1 MLISCGQAGFEDVLA
16 GELRTRGLLECERG
30 GGWVGTEGGT
40 AKAVEELCF
49 AQFCLPGAAEFTGE
63 SVNALAARLLESF
76 LDGARDE
83 RFDAPWPC
91 VFSSAAG
98 LDGLGRRTDAV
109 EQAFRELLKKRMG
122 RVARLA
128 ETSLP
133 NGPGVRRGF
142 FVHFVD
148 FKRGWLS
155 REAVTG
161 GQRRMSDDPAAP
173 SRSYLKVEEAYGL
186 LGREPAA
193 GEWVVDLGAAPGGWS
208 YSAAKR
214 GSRVL
219 ALDNGPLKGGALG
232 HPLIEHRREDAYGFR
247 PGPGERVDWL
257 FCDLVDDPREVMRRI
272 VEPWLVNQWC
282 RRFVVI
288 LKFGRVDPLA
298 LLREVKAADGV
309 LARCAPG
316 TRVRHLFHD
325 REEFTLTGEVV
336 G

>member
-1 MLISCGQAGFEDVLA
+1 MFLCRGQAGFEDVLA
-16 GELRTRGLLECERG
+16 GEVRAHGLAESERG
-30 GGWVGTEGGT
+30 GGWLITGAGRSEV
-40 AKAVEELCF
+40 VEDLCF
-49 AQFCLPGAAEFTGE
+49 AHTVMTAAVEVLGD
-63 SVNALAARLLESF
+63 SVNALATRLLDQF
-76 LDGARDE
+76 LGGARDE
-83 RFDAPWPC
+83 RFEAAWPC
-91 VFSSAAG
+91 VFSAAAG
-98 LDGLGRRTDAV
+98 LDGLGRRMDAV

-128 ETSLP
+128 VDELP
-133 NGPGVRRGF
+133 RGTGRARGF

-148 FKRGWLS
+148 FKRVYVS
-155 REAVTG
+155 REVVLG

-173 SRSYLKVEEAYGL
+173 SRSYLKIEEAYGL
-186 LGREPAA
+186 LGREPAT
-193 GEWVVDLGAAPGGWS
+193 GEVVVDLGAAPGGWS

-214 GSRVL
+214 GARVL

-232 HPLIEHRREDAYGFR
+232 HTLIEHRREDAYGYR
-247 PGPGERVDWL
+247 PAAGERVDWL
-257 FCDLVDDPREVMRRI
+257 YCDLVDDPREVMRRI
-272 VEPWLVNQWC
+272 VEPWLVNGWC

-309 LARCAPG
+309 LARRAPG

-325 REEFTLTGEVV
+325 REEFTLTGEV

>member
-1 MLISCGQAGFEDVLA
+1 MLLCRGQAGFEDVLA
-16 GELRTRGLLECERG
+16 GELRARGLTETERG
-30 GGWVGTEGGT
+30 GGWLTTTDGRPEVIED
-40 AKAVEELCF
+40 LCF
-49 AQFCLPGAAEFTGE
+49 AHTVATAAVEVGGD
-63 SVNALAARLLESF
+63 SVNALATRLLDQF

-83 RFDAPWPC
+83 RFEGAWPC
-91 VFSSAAG
+91 VFSAAAG
-98 LDGLGRRTDAV
+98 LDGLGRRMDAV

-128 ETSLP
+128 TDELP
-133 NGPGVRRGF
+133 RGVGRARGF
-142 FVHFVD
+142 FVQFVD
-148 FKRGWLS
+148 FKRAYVS
-155 REAVTG
+155 REVVLG

-173 SRSYLKVEEAYGL
+173 SRSYLKIEEAYGL

-193 GEWVVDLGAAPGGWS
+193 GEVVVDLGAAPGGWS

-214 GSRVL
+214 GARVI

-232 HPLIEHRREDAYGFR
+232 HTLIEHRREDAYAYR
-247 PGPGERVDWL
+247 PAAGERVDWL

-272 VEPWLVNQWC
+272 VEPWLINGWC

-298 LLREVKAADGV
+298 LLREVRAGDGV
-309 LARCAPG
+309 LARRASG

-325 REEFTLTGEVV
+325 REEFTLTGEVT
-336 G
+336 